1 MDRDID
7 QIKVWIIKQ
16 KLQGVAVTDICTSV
30 KISRD
35 MFYRWWNRYQTLGW
49 SGLTE
54 KPKGRPLGPEID
66 KTIKKQVLKLR
77 ERYQCGPKR
86 SLVLYNTKAMM

>member
-1 MDRDID
+1 MDHKAETTR
-7 QIKVWIIKQ
+7 
-16 KLQGVAVTDICTSV
+16 GAVTDICTSV

-77 ERYQCGPKR
+77 ERYKWGPKKNR
-86 SLVLYNTKAMM
+86 WFTTTQRL